1 MSRKR
6 SLQTQYMQGI
16 LCIEYM
22 CIEGTRTK
30 SVEFFSSIATP
41 SSTPASALCMCFLL
55 PDFLCTQSLMLLAL
69 FMGLWWD
76 PWYFDCLLWRLVK
89 NNTSD
94 DDVPAHI
101 QCPQVSRRKV
111 AKHRAEVAHSP
122 VKPLGQSEGGW
133 SDRKII
139 YCQHLS
145 TKYQLYITIL
155 ICHNTS
161 FSLVDLVVQWHCV
174 TGSASGATFLRKLFL
189 QPPRSRACPSWTF
202 PRSCGTNS
210 QRCRVNKIQSALY
223 DVYWCIWAAL
233 SILHHYHSLSHWKNW
248 CCNTSGEKNPWTK
261 EFYFTETSG
270 VYG

>member
-6 SLQTQYMQGI
+6 SLQTQYMQSI

-122 VKPLGQSEGGW
+122 VKPLGTERRRLVWQ
-133 SDRKII
+133 DDNL
-139 YCQHLS
+139 LS
-145 TKYQLYITIL
+145 TFINQVSTIHITYYNIHITIQ
-155 ICHNTS
+155 IRHNTS
-161 FSLVDLVVQWHCV
+161 FSLVDSVVQWHCV
-174 TGSASGATFLRKLFL
+174 TGSASGAMFLPEAVAASEESGPELNL
-189 QPPRSRACPSWTF
+189 
-202 PRSCGTNS
+202 
-210 QRCRVNKIQSALY
+210 SAQLRNELAE
-223 DVYWCIWAAL
+223 V
-233 SILHHYHSLSHWKNW
+233 
-248 CCNTSGEKNPWTK
+248 PWQ
-261 EFYFTETSG
+261 
-270 VYG
+270 

>member
-16 LCIEYM
+16 LCIECM

-76 PWYFDCLLWRLVK
+76 PWYFHCLLWRLVK

-94 DDVPAHI
+94 DDVPAPI

-122 VKPLGQSEGGW
+122 VKSLGQSEGGW
-133 SDRKII
+133 SDRMII
-139 YCQHLS
+139 YINLLS
-145 TKYQLYITIL
+145 TFINQVSTIHITIL
-155 ICHNTS
+155 IRHNTS

-174 TGSASGATFLRKLFL
+174 TASGAMFL
-189 QPPRSRACPSWTF
+189 PEA
-202 PRSCGTNS
+202 
-210 QRCRVNKIQSALY
+210 VSASEEPGPELNLNMAQLRNELAEVPCQE
-223 DVYWCIWAAL
+223 D
-233 SILHHYHSLSHWKNW
+233 SI
-248 CCNTSGEKNPWTK
+248 SGI
-261 EFYFTETSG
+261 SG
-270 VYG
+270 

>member
-6 SLQTQYMQGI
+6 SLQTQYMHGI

-174 TGSASGATFLRKLFL
+174 TGSASGATFL
-189 QPPRSRACPSWTF
+189 PEA
-202 PRSCGTNS
+202 
-210 QRCRVNKIQSALY
+210 VSAASEEPGLPELN
-223 DVYWCIWAAL
+223 L
-233 SILHHYHSLSHWKNW
+233 SAQLRNELAEVP
-248 CCNTSGEKNPWTK
+248 CQ
-261 EFYFTETSG
+261 
-270 VYG
+270 